1 MDYRIK
7 MTFRLF
13 RFILKKLITTN
24 SVLIKYKQNEYLID
38 NQSDQIILKI
48 NDIKFLK
55 KLFYAPSLVLTEG
68 YMNKNYELPNSTFYE
83 FSELI
88 LDNYNYYLEKISKT
102 FLFKVFLIINPF
114 LQLNFSRKSKNNVA
128 SHYDLSDELYDLFL
142 DDTRQYSC
150 AYFEDA
156 NNTLEQ
162 AQLNKMDRLSN
173 KLLLSS
179 KDRVLDIGCGWG
191 SLSLHMSNNYKCN
204 VKGISLSEEQIK
216 YCNLQKQKH
225 KDTELLEYSLK
236 DYRHEN
242 IKYTKIVSVGMF
254 EHVGKPFFNS
264 YFKKIYD
271 LLEDDGIAVVHTIGN
286 IRTPKITAA
295 FIRKYIFPGGYI
307 PSLSEIMP
315 AIEKSGLII
324 SDIEVLR
331 IHYAKTL
338 SHWYKNFKKSESKI
352 LEIYDDKFIRMWEA
366 YLNLS
371 ELSFTKGDNVIF
383 QLVLTKKSDSFPLV
397 RPKITN

>member
-1 MDYRIK
+1 
-7 MTFRLF
+7 
-13 RFILKKLITTN
+13 
-24 SVLIKYKQNEYLID
+24 
-38 NQSDQIILKI
+38 
-48 NDIKFLK
+48 
-55 KLFYAPSLVLTEG
+55 
-68 YMNKNYELPNSTFYE
+68 
-83 FSELI
+83 
-88 LDNYNYYLEKISKT
+88 
-102 FLFKVFLIINPF
+102 
-114 LQLNFSRKSKNNVA
+114 
-128 SHYDLSDELYDLFL
+128 
-142 DDTRQYSC
+142 
-150 AYFEDA
+150 
-156 NNTLEQ
+156 
-162 AQLNKMDRLSN
+162 MDRLSN
-173 KLLLSS
+173 KLLLNS

-225 KDTELLEYSLK
+225 KDTDLLEYSLK
-236 DYRHEN
+236 DYRNEN
-242 IKYTKIVSVGMF
+242 TKYTKIVSVGMF

-331 IHYAKTL
+331 LHYAKTL

-352 LEIYDDKFIRMWEA
+352 LKIYDDKFIRMWEA

-383 QLVLTKKSDSFPLV
+383 QLVLTKKRNAFPLV